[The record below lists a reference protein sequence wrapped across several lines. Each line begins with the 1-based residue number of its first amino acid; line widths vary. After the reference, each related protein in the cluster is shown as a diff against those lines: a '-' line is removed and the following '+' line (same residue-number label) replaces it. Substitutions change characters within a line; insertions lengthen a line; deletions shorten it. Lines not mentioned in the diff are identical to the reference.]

1 MAFVIYVK
9 NNGDTGTVSVSQW
22 INLNELK
29 EIHNGIIEADGQV
42 AVQAL
47 KTEEND
53 NDRGDFE
60 WRHSGSG
67 LTGRED
73 VRAED
78 VLRVE

>member
-9 NNGDTGTVSVSQW
+9 NEGDTGTVSVSQW

-29 EIHNGIIEADGQV
+29 EIHNGIIEADSQV
-42 AVQAL
+42 TVQAL
-47 KTEEND
+47 KTEENGD
-53 NDRGDFE
+53 DRGDFE